1 MKVISIVGARPQF
14 IKATLVSKA
23 LKQAGQED
31 FILHTGQHYDFG
43 MSRVFFSEL
52 GIPEPDVNLNIGS
65 RRHGEQTGEMLAQ
78 IEKVL
83 SEQKPDCAIVYGDTN
98 STLAGALAASKLHV
112 PVAHVEAG
120 LRSYNKY
127 MPEEQ
132 NRVLTD
138 HLSSVLFCPTANAV
152 QNLGKEGF
160 KIGIP
165 ERNPSCNSPA
175 VIQVGDVMYDTVL
188 FYGSFSERHSDLLT
202 HLQLIDDR
210 GKVVP
215 YALCTVHRAENTDS
229 KKRLGSILSALDQL
243 SHQVPIIMPLHPR
256 TLKTIQAN
264 QEFQT
269 LTKSLQIIEP
279 VSYLQ
284 MLLLEKNST
293 LICTDSGGVQK
304 EAYFFKKPCIT
315 MRNQTEWVETVTAG
329 WNQLTGAETERI
341 IRSFNIAIS
350 GSGSE
355 DDLPPFSKSP
365 GDRLAHF
372 GDGNAAQLMVD
383 YLVQCI
389 FKS

>member
-256 TLKTIQAN
+256 TLKIIQAN